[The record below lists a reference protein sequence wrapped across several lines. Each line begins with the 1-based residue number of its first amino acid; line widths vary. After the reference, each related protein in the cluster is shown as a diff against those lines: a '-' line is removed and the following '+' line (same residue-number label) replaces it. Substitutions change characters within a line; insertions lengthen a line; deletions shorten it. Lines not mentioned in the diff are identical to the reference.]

1 MTFEERQRFKE
12 LQQTVTDMRARLA
25 DEEAALEP
33 SDVLALLD
41 ILEYLF
47 GRMSP
52 ERWDHMMETIADE
65 AARRAEALTRRY

>member
-1 MTFEERQRFKE
+1 MTFEERQQFKE
-12 LQQTVTDMRARLA
+12 LQQTVADIRARLA
-25 DEEAALEP
+25 EEDATLERT
-33 SDVLALLD
+33 DALALLD
-41 ILEYLF
+41 VVEYLF